1 MRAWRVVSDRGIEAL
16 EMSDVPEETLGTHD
30 VRVRMR
36 SASLNYRDLGVASG
50 GYYRNNRRPVIALSD
65 GAGEVVEVGNQVTR
79 WRMGDRVCPIFVRDW
94 LEGPPN
100 DAVLETCLGGGID
113 GVLAEQRVLPESALV
128 RIPSHLDYE
137 EAATLPCAAV
147 TAWHA
152 LFVSGNLQ
160 PGQTVLVLGTG
171 GVSIFS
177 LQLARQAGARVIVT
191 SASDAKLE
199 RAKQLGADATINYS
213 AHPDWHLAVRELTEG
228 TGVDHVVE
236 VGGPGTLERSLK
248 AARVGGAVHLI
259 GVLDTPTAKIGP
271 LSAVFNCQRI
281 QGIYVGSRAMFEDMN
296 RALETNRV
304 HPVIDSVFPFDE
316 AREAYRALASQQHL
330 GKIVLRIS

>member
-94 LEGPPN
+94 LEGPPD

-137 EAATLPCAAV
+137 EAATLPARDDGLACPVCQRKSATRTNRAGAGYGRCIDFCLA
-147 TAWHA
+147 T
-152 LFVSGNLQ
+152 
-160 PGQTVLVLGTG
+160 GQASAGQGDCHVGKRCQAGTG
-171 GVSIFS
+171 
-177 LQLARQAGARVIVT
+177 
-191 SASDAKLE
+191 K
-199 RAKQLGADATINYS
+199 AT
-213 AHPDWHLAVRELTEG
+213 
-228 TGVDHVVE
+228 
-236 VGGPGTLERSLK
+236 GGR
-248 AARVGGAVHLI
+248 RH
-259 GVLDTPTAKIGP
+259 
-271 LSAVFNCQRI
+271 
-281 QGIYVGSRAMFEDMN
+281 
-296 RALETNRV
+296 
-304 HPVIDSVFPFDE
+304 H
-316 AREAYRALASQQHL
+316 
-330 GKIVLRIS
+330 